1 MEENFKNDN
10 PLAPVVSKLTNVII
24 LLVVFIVALIIL
36 FAVFVPAPKQK
47 VEKKI
52 EAPVPDKNGLFTEAA
67 RQAASAPKDTNN
79 YWQTPDVTTLDGN
92 ANKDLILYG
101 KDLIAHTSL
110 YFGENGKI
118 FKSSTNGMN
127 CQNCHLDA
135 GTKVFGNN
143 YSAVASTYPKY
154 RARSG
159 ATENIYKRVNDCFE
173 RSLNGKALDTLS
185 KEMQGI
191 VAYIKWLGKD
201 VKKGEKPMGSG
212 FKDLAFLDRAIDPEK
227 GKTIY
232 AEKCQSCH
240 QADGAG
246 MMNVEKT
253 VYTYPPLWGP
263 HSYNDGAGLYRMS
276 NFAKYVKYNMPLG
289 ASYNN
294 PQLSDEEAWDIAAFV
309 NSQARPKKD
318 IKKDWP
324 KIEEKPFD
332 HPFGPYA
339 DGFDEKQHKYGPYKP
354 IKKKLEAMKKAAS
367 ATSTSPV
374 TAATK
379 KSKV

>member
-1 MEENFKNDN
+1 MEDNSKNNN

-47 VEKKI
+47 VEANI
-52 EAPVPDKNGLFTEAA
+52 EVPVPDKNGLFTEAA
-67 RQAASAPKDTNN
+67 RQAASAPKDTIN
-79 YWQTPDVTTLDGN
+79 YWQAPDVATLDGN
-92 ANKDLILYG
+92 VDKDLILYG

-127 CQNCHLDA
+127 CQNCHLEA

-159 ATENIYKRVNDCFE
+159 AKENIYKRVNDCFE
-173 RSLNGKALDTLS
+173 RSLNGKALDTAS

-232 AEKCQSCH
+232 SEKCQSCH
-240 QADGAG
+240 QTDGLG
-246 MMNVEKT
+246 LMNAEKT
-253 VYTYPPLWGP
+253 AYTYPPLWGP

-289 ASYNN
+289 ASHNS
-294 PQLSDEEAWDIAAFV
+294 PQLSDEEAWDVAAFV

-354 IKKKLEAMKKAAS
+354 IKEKLDAMKKA
-367 ATSTSPV
+367 
-374 TAATK
+374 K

>member
-1 MEENFKNDN
+1 MEDNSKNNN
-10 PLAPVVSKLTNVII
+10 PLAPVVSKLINVII
-24 LLVVFIVALIIL
+24 LLMVSIIALIVL
-36 FAVFVPAPKQK
+36 FAVFVPAPTPK

-52 EAPVPDKNGLFTEAA
+52 EVPVPDKNGNFTEAA
-67 RQAASAPKDTNN
+67 KQAALTPNDTTN
-79 YWQTPDVTTLDGN
+79 YWTAPDAATLDQDP
-92 ANKDLILYG
+92 NKELILYG
-101 KDLIAHTSL
+101 IDLIAHTSE
-110 YFGENGKI
+110 YFGENGKV
-118 FKSSTNGMN
+118 FKVSTNGMN
-127 CQNCHLDA
+127 CQNCHLEA

-143 YSAVASTYPKY
+143 YSAVASTYPKF

-159 ATENIYKRVNDCFE
+159 AIENIYKRVNDCFE
-173 RSLNGKALDTLS
+173 RSLNGKALDTTS

-201 VKKGEKPMGSG
+201 VKKGEKPIGSG
-212 FKDLAFLDRAIDPEK
+212 FKDLVFLDRAADSEK

-232 AEKCQSCH
+232 SEKCQSCH
-240 QADGAG
+240 QADGLG
-246 MMNVEKT
+246 LMNAEKT
-253 VYTYPPLWGP
+253 AYTYPPLWGKN
-263 HSYNDGAGLYRMS
+263 SYNDGAGLYRIS

-289 ASYNN
+289 ASHNN
-294 PQLSDEEAWDIAAFV
+294 PQLSDEEAWDVAAFV
-309 NSQARPKKD
+309 NSQTRPKKD

-354 IKKKLEAMKKAAS
+354 IKEKLEAMKKA
-367 ATSTSPV
+367 
-374 TAATK
+374 K

>member
-1 MEENFKNDN
+1 MEENSKNNN
-10 PLAPVVSKLTNVII
+10 PLAPVVSKLINVII
-24 LLVVFIVALIIL
+24 LLVVSIIALIIL
-36 FAVFVPAPKQK
+36 FALFVPAPAPK
-47 VEKKI
+47 VEKKM
-52 EAPVPDKNGLFTEAA
+52 EVPVPDKNGNFTEAA
-67 RQAASAPKDTNN
+67 KQAALTPKDTTN
-79 YWQTPDVTTLDGN
+79 YWTAPDIATLDQDP
-92 ANKDLILYG
+92 NKELIVYG
-101 KDLIAHTSL
+101 KDLIAHTSE
-110 YFGENGKI
+110 YFGDNGKV
-118 FKSSTNGMN
+118 FKASTNGMN

-143 YSAVASTYPKY
+143 YSAVASTYPKF

-159 ATENIYKRVNDCFE
+159 AIENIYKRVNDCFE
-173 RSLNGKALDTLS
+173 RSLNGKALDTTS

-201 VKKGEKPMGSG
+201 VKKGEKPIGSG
-212 FKDLAFLDRAIDPEK
+212 FKDLAFLDRAADSEK

-232 AEKCQSCH
+232 SEKCQSCH
-240 QADGAG
+240 QADGLG
-246 MMNVEKT
+246 LMNAEKT
-253 VYTYPPLWGP
+253 AYTYPPLWGKN
-263 HSYNDGAGLYRMS
+263 SYNDGAGLYRMS

-289 ASYNN
+289 ASHNS
-294 PQLSDEEAWDIAAFV
+294 PQLSDEEAWDVAAFV

-354 IKKKLEAMKKAAS
+354 IKQKLEAMKKA
-367 ATSTSPV
+367 
-374 TAATK
+374 K